1 MSLGNI
7 VRKKV
12 NRRGVKQRIWELC
25 GPAHRLMSCGDE
37 EKESQEACKVQQK
50 GAVMQYGVIKGPK
63 VRSNVVDEI
72 WSTGSRDGRSLS
84 VPMLV
89 LLLTMA
95 AVYRR
100 MG

>member
-1 MSLGNI
+1 M
-7 VRKKV
+7 
-12 NRRGVKQRIWELC
+12 KQRIWELC

-72 WSTGSRDGRSLS
+72 WSTGSRDGRSVS